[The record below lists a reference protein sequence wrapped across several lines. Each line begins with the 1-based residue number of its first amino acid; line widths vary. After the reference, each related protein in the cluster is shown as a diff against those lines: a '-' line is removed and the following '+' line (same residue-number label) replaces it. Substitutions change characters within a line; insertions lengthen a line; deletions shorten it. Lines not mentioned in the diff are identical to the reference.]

1 LPIYTS
7 CDGQKIA
14 QGFVDMNLDAKNGSR
29 MDSRTTTAD
38 IVILGAGVIG
48 ASIAFHL
55 AKRNA
60 GKIAVIDKGHVGQG
74 GSGRSSALIRMHYS
88 YPPEVQLALVSLHVF
103 ENWRDVVGEEGDFR
117 KTGFVRIVHP
127 GEAERLKQN
136 VEMQRKL
143 GVNVKLIDRVELSE
157 LEADWKVDEVELA
170 AYEPDSGYG
179 DGAGV
184 ANDFLIRA
192 RELGVAYLPKT
203 QALEFLVEGE
213 SLCGVRTDHG
223 EIAAPVVIAATG
235 PWSKPLFQRIG
246 IDLPIETE
254 YHQVAILRNA
264 LDMRGGGCACID
276 SVTATYFRSDAHD
289 KFLIGDFYGQ
299 RGADPDNFP
308 QRAADEGLEEV
319 IGRASRRVPKLENA
333 EVMCGVTGVYDMTP
347 DSRPLLGKISGVS
360 GLYVC
365 AGFSGMGFKISPA
378 IGLVM
383 SELLLDG
390 SGKTVDIS
398 SFCPGRFAAGKP
410 IKAEFEYKDD

>member
-1 LPIYTS
+1 
-7 CDGQKIA
+7 
-14 QGFVDMNLDAKNGSR
+14 MNLDSRNGSR
-29 MDSRTTTAD
+29 SDARTTTAD
-38 IVILGAGVIG
+38 VVILGAGVMG

-55 AKRNA
+55 AKRKT
-60 GKIAVIDKGHVGQG
+60 GKIVVIDKGHVGQG

-88 YPPEVQLALVSLHVF
+88 YPPEVQLALVSLHMF
-103 ENWRDVVGEEGDFR
+103 EHWRDVVGEEGDFR

-127 GEAERLKQN
+127 GETDRLKQN
-136 VEMQRKL
+136 VEMQRAV
-143 GVNVKLIDRVELSE
+143 GANVNLIDRVELKE
-157 LEADWKVDEVELA
+157 LEPDWTVDEVELA

-184 ANDFLIRA
+184 ANDFLTRA
-192 RELGVAYLPKT
+192 RALGVAYLSKT
-203 QALEFLVEGE
+203 EAVEFLVEG
-213 SLCGVRTDHG
+213 GQVRGIKTDHG
-223 EIAAPVVIAATG
+223 EIATPIVIAATG
-235 PWSKPLFQRIG
+235 PWTQPLFQRIG

-264 LDMRGGGCACID
+264 PDMKGGGCACID
-276 SVTATYFRSDAHD
+276 SVSATYFRSDAHD

-308 QRAADEGLEEV
+308 QRASDDGLEE
-319 IGRASRRVPKLENA
+319 IIERASRRVPKLENA
-333 EVMCGVTGVYDMTP
+333 EVMRGVTGVYDMTP
-347 DSRPLLGKISGVS
+347 DSHPLLGEISGVG

-390 SGKTVDIS
+390 CGKTVDIS
-398 SFCPGRFAAGKP
+398 SFCPGRFGAGEP

>member
-1 LPIYTS
+1 
-7 CDGQKIA
+7 
-14 QGFVDMNLDAKNGSR
+14 MNLDSRNGPRINTLS
-29 MDSRTTTAD
+29 TTAD

-55 AKRNA
+55 AKRKS
-60 GKIAVIDKGHVGQG
+60 GKIVVIDKGHVGQG

-88 YPPEVQLALVSLHVF
+88 YPPEVQLALVSLHMF
-103 ENWRDVVGEEGDFR
+103 QNWRDIVGEAGDFR

-127 GEAERLKQN
+127 GEGERLRQN

-143 GVNVKLIDRVELSE
+143 GVNVKLIDRIELQE
-157 LEADWKVDEVELA
+157 LEPDWKVDEVELA

-184 ANDFLIRA
+184 ANDFLTRA
-192 RELGVAYLPKT
+192 RDLGVSYQSKT

-213 SLCGVRTDHG
+213 RVSGVKTDHG
-223 EIAAPVVIAATG
+223 EIAAPAVIAATG
-235 PWSKPLFQRIG
+235 PWTHPLFERVG
-246 IDLPIETE
+246 VNLPIETE

-264 LDMRGGGCACID
+264 PDMKSGCACID
-276 SVTATYFRSDAHD
+276 SVSATYFRSDAHD
-289 KFLIGDFYGQ
+289 KILIGDFYGQ

-308 QRAADEGLEEV
+308 QRASDDGLEE
-319 IGRASRRVPKLENA
+319 IIERASRRVPKLESA
-333 EVMCGVTGVYDMTP
+333 EVMRGVTGVYDMTP
-347 DSRPLLGKISGVS
+347 DSRPLLGEISGVA

-378 IGLVM
+378 VGLVM

-390 SGKTVDIS
+390 RGKTVDIS

-410 IKAEFEYKDD
+410 IKAAFEYKDD